1 MCVFVRVLIDLTII
15 FVVPP
20 FVGFWPFNG
29 TGQDYGGLGNHGAL
43 NGNVAS
49 VNGVL
54 GQPNGA
60 LRFPGY
66 VT

>member
-1 MCVFVRVLIDLTII
+1 M
-15 FVVPP
+15 PP

-29 TGQDYGGLGNHGAL
+29 TAQDYGGLGNHGAL
-43 NGNVAS
+43 NGNVAP

-66 VT
+66 VTLT